1 MPKLP
6 NIPKFFQK
14 LNHRCD
20 DTSKSTPCQRL
31 SSLATQSVFGLW
43 TAWGGLVLWVHKPLG
58 VATYPTI
65 ALMASAYVL
74 SLHPGF
80 RHTKAVLAVGLGA
93 ISVWLLLSTPS
104 NDRAWQDDVAR
115 QLSYDKAGNV
125 ITIHNVRNFEWVSEF
140 NYRPHWESR
149 QYDLSKLETLDVVI
163 SIWDNDNIAH
173 TLLSFGFSDGQYLT
187 FSVEIRKEI
196 GESFSSLGG
205 FVRQYEMTVIAA
217 DEKDIIYTRSN
228 ARDERVYL
236 YPLRYPKHKI
246 RQLFIALLEQ
256 ARTLGAEPAWYNT
269 LTANCTTA
277 IFELVRQIDPVPMD
291 YRILLSGRL
300 PEYLYDLGVID
311 NRLSFEEWRQR
322 ALINAKVSSTPEQLA
337 MAASLSSSQFSKLIR
352 SDLPTRQELATMLQ
366 AATANDDKQGEK

>member
-1 MPKLP
+1 MPSL
-6 NIPKFFQK
+6 PKFLQ
-14 LNHRCD
+14 NSYRETA
-20 DTSKSTPCQRL
+20 DTKPKSTRYRL
-31 SSLATQSVFGLW
+31 ASVATHCAFGLW
-43 TAWGGLVLWVHKPLG
+43 TAWSGLVLWVHKPFG
-58 VATYPTI
+58 MATYPAM
-65 ALMASAYVL
+65 ALLLSAYGL
-74 SLHPGF
+74 SLHPSY
-80 RHTKAVLAVGLGA
+80 RSARIVLAVGLGA
-93 ISVWLLLSTPS
+93 ISAWLLLSAPS

-115 QLSYDKAGNV
+115 QLNYDKAGDV

-140 NYRPHWESR
+140 NYKPHWESR
-149 QYDLSKLETLDVVI
+149 QYDLSKLETLDVII

-173 TLLSFGFSDGQYLT
+173 TLLSFGFGDGQYLT

-256 ARTLGAEPAWYNT
+256 ARTLSAEPAWYNT

-300 PEYLYDLGVID
+300 PEYLYELGVID

-322 ALINAKVSSTPEQLA
+322 ALINTKVSSTPEQLT

-352 SDLPTRQELATMLQ
+352 SDLPTRQELATMPQ
-366 AATANDDKQGEK
+366 VTTANDDQQGEK